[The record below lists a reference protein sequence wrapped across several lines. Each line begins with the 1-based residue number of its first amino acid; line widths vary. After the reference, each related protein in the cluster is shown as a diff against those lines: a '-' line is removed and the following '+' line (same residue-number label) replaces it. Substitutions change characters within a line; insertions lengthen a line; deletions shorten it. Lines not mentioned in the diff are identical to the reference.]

1 MKTFKQFLIEQSIQ
15 QIPGFEPV
23 NPQEKPTTPK
33 KQDNEQTKS
42 GEVKLGNYETTSMD
56 ALVRRLGS
64 PQKALDYLLSIEQR
78 RAEHKGE
85 IDPNWVLPS
94 VSLDDYNKKANVQIA
109 PDKFNRTRSG
119 ETPIITTYQANDPNK
134 IIQKVQPNPNN
145 IDIKIN
151 SIPRFNDPYRQNIS
165 KKDLTAA
172 YAELQPNSKHVS
184 DNTSLSNTLW
194 HELQHYLQKNNLIG
208 RQQST
213 IDRDSGGTD
222 YSNLNNL
229 IEPSHSKYVTSNM
242 ELAPHISASKMNF
255 LNKTGILLGPNMTQ
269 DEFKK
274 YKTYLNN
281 DTEDQNSQIL
291 YQFFTDPNKSKQAEE
306 FLRQLAKNTKIDS
319 DTMMT

>member
-1 MKTFKQFLIEQSIQ
+1 MKTFKQFLIEQSIP

-23 NPQEKPTTPK
+23 NPQGKPITPK

-109 PDKFNRTRSG
+109 PDGFNNIVAITPVVTRFSKK
-119 ETPIITTYQANDPNK
+119 DPNQ
-134 IIQKVQPNPNN
+134 IIQEISPTPNN

-151 SIPRFNDPYRQNIS
+151 SIARTDDPHAQNEIKRTLASIS
-165 KKDLTAA
+165 
-172 YAELQPNSKHVS
+172 AELQPNSKYVS
-184 DNTSLSNTLW
+184 DKTTSDDVLW
-194 HELQHYLQKNNLIG
+194 HELQHYLGKNNLIG
-208 RQQST
+208 RPQSIMT
-213 IDRDSGGTD
+213 KGAGGTD
-222 YSNLNNL
+222 YSKLNDR
-229 IEPSHSKYVTSNM
+229 IIPSYSKYVTSNT
-242 ELAPHISASKMNF
+242 ELGPHISGSKMKF
-255 LNKTGILLGPNMTQ
+255 FDKTGILLGPNMTQ